1 MQGGRPS
8 QRREEQKRYNL
19 ASAMKLTR
27 WVASFIPG
35 ARAQMIWILI
45 QSLVICL
52 CNLAAPMLIGR
63 AIDCLL
69 DPKRLLLSLAILGA
83 AHLISSLFGW
93 LQGRTVSAFAQ
104 KLGRDLRGS
113 LFGTMLKAP
122 VSYTDTHARGDIMS
136 RMTNDTDAVVQTVS
150 VVLPGV
156 FSAIITVVGC
166 VLIMFR
172 QSAVITLVNL
182 GIGLVMLIA
191 GSLYSRIMFKQVR
204 TQQTALGSLNAVVAE
219 SMEHQH
225 SIYAYRRQDDVG
237 RQMDEANEQME
248 RAGIRTQLFGAGM
261 EPLMSVLGNFSF
273 LATAVISCLM
283 VIQGRLSIG
292 GVQSCLLYARH
303 LLKPM
308 TEMGMLF
315 SQMQGGLACTE
326 RIWELDSVPPEP
338 DAGSHGL
345 TKAEIQGG
353 ITFDGIDFSYIRGK
367 KVIDGLSLTIRPQE
381 TVAIVGVT
389 GVGKTTLIN
398 LLLRFY
404 EPDSGQILLD
414 GVPIT
419 DLPRSR
425 LYSAISVILQDGSL
439 MSGSVAEN
447 IAYGQPAAT
456 KEEIQKA
463 AELVQAD
470 NFIRQLPEQYDTEIG
485 QEDSCLSAGQ
495 RQLIGLARIPLM
507 NPKILILDEA
517 TSSVDTH
524 TEQLVQETLLTLR
537 EGRTCIVIAHRLN
550 TIRNADR
557 IVVIDQGRIAEEGTH
572 EELIR
577 KKGKYYELQFRNPEP
592 AEDA

>member
-1 MQGGRPS
+1 MNQMQGGQPS
-8 QRREEQKRYNL
+8 RRREEQKRYNL
-19 ASAMKLTR
+19 KSAMKLIRWIAGSMPGTR
-27 WVASFIPG
+27 GRMA
-35 ARAQMIWILI
+35 WILV

-69 DPKRLLLSLAILGA
+69 DPGRLLISLAVLGA
-83 AHLISSLFGW
+83 THLVASLFGW

-104 KLGRDLRGS
+104 KLGRDLRKS
-113 LFGTMLKAP
+113 LFGSVLKAP

-136 RMTNDTDAVVQTVS
+136 RMTNDTDAIVQTVS

-156 FSAIITVVGC
+156 FSAVITIIGC

-172 QSAVITLVNL
+172 QSAVITLANV
-182 GIGLVMLIA
+182 GIGLVMLVI
-191 GSLYSRIMFKQVR
+191 GSLYSRIMFRQVR
-204 TQQTALGSLNAVVAE
+204 QQQTALGSLNAVVAE
-219 SMEHQH
+219 SMEHLH
-225 SIYAYRRQDDVG
+225 SIYAYRRQEDIC
-237 RQMDEANEQME
+237 RQMDEANEEME

-273 LATAVISCLM
+273 LTTAVISCLM
-283 VIQGRLSIG
+283 VIRGQLSIG
-292 GVQSCLLYARH
+292 GVQACLLYARH

-315 SQMQGGLACTE
+315 SQVQGGLACTE
-326 RIWELDSVPPEP
+326 RIRELDAVLPEP
-338 DAGSHGL
+338 DAGTHAL
-345 TKAEIQGG
+345 AKADMEGG
-353 ITFDGIDFSYIRGK
+353 ITFEEIDFSYIRGK
-367 KVIDGLSLTIRPQE
+367 KVIDGLSLAIRPRE
-381 TVAIVGVT
+381 TVAIVGAT

-404 EPDSGQILLD
+404 EPDGGRILLD

-419 DLPRSR
+419 GIPRER
-425 LYSAISVILQDGSL
+425 LYSAVSVILQDGSL
-439 MSGSVAEN
+439 MSGTVAEN

-456 KEEIQKA
+456 AEEIRKA

-470 NFIRQLPEQYDTEIG
+470 AFIRQLPEQYDTVIS
-485 QEDSCLSAGQ
+485 QEDSVLSAGQ

-524 TEQLVQETLLTLR
+524 TEQQVQETLLKLR

-557 IVVIDQGRIAEEGTH
+557 IVVIDQGRVAEEGTH
-572 EELIR
+572 EELMR
-577 KKGKYYELQFRNPEP
+577 RKGKYFELQQGSH
-592 AEDA
+592 